1 MRKNATFTV
10 AAAMIGLVMVFWV
23 KSAVVASSAD
33 VRPRGVA
40 SLYFDPSAAYLPF
53 RVDQPVW

>member
-1 MRKNATFTV
+1 MGKNTSFAV
-10 AAAMIGLVMVFWV
+10 AAALMGLVMVFWV
-23 KSAVVASSAD
+23 KSAVEESSAD
-33 VRPRGVA
+33 VRPRAAA